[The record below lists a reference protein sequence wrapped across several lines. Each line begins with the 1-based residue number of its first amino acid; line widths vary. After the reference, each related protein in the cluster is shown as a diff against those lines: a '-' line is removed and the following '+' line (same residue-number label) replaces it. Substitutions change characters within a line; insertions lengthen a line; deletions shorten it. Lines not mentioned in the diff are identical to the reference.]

1 MLRQSYT
8 LLAPIYNFI
17 VARPT
22 QNFRKKNLQ
31 HLSDYDG
38 RNVLLTGIGTGL
50 DIPFLPHGPNYY
62 ANDLTW
68 AMLKR
73 AQTQNLENKK
83 HIALQQADAM
93 HLPYADNTFDA
104 VVLHLILVVVSNP
117 LRALQETAR
126 VLKPGGV
133 VFIFDKFLKPKEHA
147 FFRRAL
153 NPVLRHFATRTD
165 VVFEP
170 LLIQCP
176 DLNLIRNESAMLG
189 GWFRIIHLQ
198 KTDI

>member
-17 VARPT
+17 VASPT

-50 DIPFLPHGPNYY
+50 DIPFLPDGPNYY

-73 AQTQNLENKK
+73 AQTQNLVNKK

-93 HLPYADNTFDA
+93 HLPYADNTFDV
-104 VVLHLILVVVSNP
+104 VVLHLILAVVSNP
-117 LRALQETAR
+117 VCALQETAR
-126 VLKPGGV
+126 VLKPGGKI
-133 VFIFDKFLKPKEHA
+133 FIFDKFLQPQQHA
-147 FFRRAL
+147 YFRRAL
-153 NPVLRHFATRTD
+153 NTVLRHFVTHTN
-165 VVFEP
+165 VVFESIH
-170 LLIQCP
+170 LHCQNLDLIK
-176 DLNLIRNESAMLG
+176 NEASMIG

>member
-73 AQTQNLENKK
+73 AQTQLRQTCCQHKANAW
-83 HIALQQADAM
+83 HQ
-93 HLPYADNTFDA
+93 P
-104 VVLHLILVVVSNP
+104 VVV
-117 LRALQETAR
+117 RY
-126 VLKPGGV
+126 V
-133 VFIFDKFLKPKEHA
+133 
-147 FFRRAL
+147 
-153 NPVLRHFATRTD
+153 
-165 VVFEP
+165 
-170 LLIQCP
+170 
-176 DLNLIRNESAMLG
+176 
-189 GWFRIIHLQ
+189 
-198 KTDI
+198 

>member
-1 MLRQSYT
+1 
-8 LLAPIYNFI
+8 
-17 VARPT
+17 
-22 QNFRKKNLQ
+22 
-31 HLSDYDG
+31 
-38 RNVLLTGIGTGL
+38 
-50 DIPFLPHGPNYY
+50 
-62 ANDLTW
+62 
-68 AMLKR
+68 MLKR

-165 VVFEP
+165 VIFES
-170 LLIQCP
+170 LLMQCP